1 MVAEEVAKKINILTR
16 RTIMVR
22 LIAQVSRGG
31 GGGGVGASFDER
43 EREEI

>member
-16 RTIMVR
+16 RTIIVR

-31 GGGGVGASFDER
+31 GGVGASFHER